1 MKSVA
6 IFWVTLLSI
15 SRISAQSAYGNQ
27 PLAHTFSI
35 VAYDAKTGDMG
46 VAVQSHWFS
55 VGTTVIWGEAGV
67 GAVATQSFTNPA
79 FGPEGLALLKQGM
92 SAESAVKQL
101 ISKDEG
107 KDFRQLGMVDAN
119 GNAAAFTGEKCIGEA
134 GHLVGNGFAVQAN
147 MMLTDEVW
155 SSMARAFEGSVGQPL
170 AERLVAALEA
180 AQAVGGDIRGQ
191 QSAALL
197 VVSAKNTGQPWVDRK
212 VDLRVDDHAEPIAEM
227 KRLLKVHRAYEHMNR
242 GDVAMEQGKTELAMQ
257 SYKAASDLFPDNL
270 EMQFWQAVN
279 LANVNR
285 MEEALPLF
293 DKIFQQDKS
302 WKELTKRL
310 TKNGLLKVETADLE
324 RILKADSESPE
335 RR

>member
-1 MKSVA
+1 MKF
-6 IFWVTLLSI
+6 ILLFWVALLSI
-15 SRISAQSAYGNQ
+15 SRISAQSAYGDQ

-35 VAYDAKTGDMG
+35 VGYDAATGDMG

-55 VGTTVIWGEAGV
+55 VGTMVIWGEAGV
-67 GAVATQSFTNPA
+67 GVVATQSFTNPA

-92 SAESAVKQL
+92 PAEAVVKQL

-107 KDFRQLGMVDAN
+107 SAFRQLGMVDAN

-134 GHLVGNGFAVQAN
+134 GHLVGNGYAVQAN
-147 MMLTDEVW
+147 MMLTNEVW
-155 SSMARAFEGSVGQPL
+155 SAMARAFEGSVGQAL
-170 AERLVAALEA
+170 AERLMAALEA

-212 VDLRVDDHAEPIAEM
+212 VDLRVDDHAQPITEL

-242 GDVAMEQGKTELAMQ
+242 GDVAMEQGKMDLAM
-257 SYKAASDLFPDNL
+257 SYYKAASDLFPDNL

-285 MEEALPLF
+285 MEEALPIF
-293 DKIFQQDKS
+293 DKIFQQDKN

-310 TKNGLLKVETADLE
+310 TKNGLLKVKNANLE
-324 RILKADSESPE
+324 RILNYNSEKVE
-335 RR
+335 RQ